1 MAGGG
6 LRGLR
11 GGADTPAKSI
21 KTPLRAPARAQ
32 AERRRDDVDELRDM
46 VVAEPVH
53 TPKPVMAPLEE
64 DAGAV
69 AGTTH
74 QQMTGHGST
83 QQQVGDVTG
92 ETQAEGQC
100 MSANMSKGVLG
111 IDLHEAFS

>member
-32 AERRRDDVDELRDM
+32 AE
-46 VVAEPVH
+46 H

-74 QQMTGHGST
+74 QQMTGQGST